1 MERTRKSFS
10 SSARQ
15 RSNLPDATKAV
26 LGDWMFHHLDF
37 PYPTE
42 QEKKGLMDSTMI
54 SLSQIN
60 NWFINSRARLWKPL
74 VEKAQDI
81 ATRVEA
87 KADRGGRVA
96 GGGSGAASGGAGGG
110 FAGGAGGAAN
120 GSEAPLAGGADAAAQ
135 DAAAAALKRR
145 PRHATNPRLSPVAT
159 AILRVWLAPQLLG
172 RSPTAAAKSQLATMT
187 GLSPRVLE
195 RPALAKLPRGGASDS
210 RGGSGGGRS
219 RSNSKTDM
227 ASSSTSPRVRR
238 SGGGSSK
245 GGKESKGNKSK
256 AGGKGV
262 VGAKGKVRGSS
273 FGGTDSLHLWESL
286 LSTASQALHKFEST
300 AVERKRVHSTS
311 AADMMHFPALEGL
324 HALRKRRCY
333 SLAEDSPTSSIVDAD
348 LGGSMNTK
356 RMRSASESSIFLPL
370 PSRQSSRRSSFVPA
384 EVRARLCG
392 VCDCKRVRSQR
403 GAAAPHSTRTYY
415 VGRIHLP
422 LVVWSAVSSF
432 PFSVV
437 SYSLFSTCLWRYHV
451 PPPSSLL
458 LPPPPPS
465 SSPFLNAVS
474 YSNNTSSIVSCEII
488 VWRYPD
494 SAHPFP
500 LHCRPST
507 ICSDR

>member
-1 MERTRKSFS
+1 MERTRKTFS

-96 GGGSGAASGGAGGG
+96 GGASGAASGGAGGG
-110 FAGGAGGAAN
+110 AASGAGGAAN
-120 GSEAPLAGGADAAAQ
+120 GSEAPVAGGADAAAQ

-245 GGKESKGNKSK
+245 GGKGSKGIKSK

-262 VGAKGKVRGSS
+262 VGGKGKVRGSS

-286 LSTASQALHKFEST
+286 LSTASQALHKFETT

-333 SLAEDSPTSSIVDAD
+333 SLAEDSPASPFVDAD

-384 EVRARLCG
+384 EVRAGLCG
-392 VCDCKRVRSQR
+392 VCDCKQMHPQR
-403 GAAAPHSTRTYY
+403 GLPRPIRL
-415 VGRIHLP
+415 GRIL
-422 LVVWSAVSSF
+422 
-432 PFSVV
+432 SVV
-437 SYSLFSTCLWRYHV
+437 STY
-451 PPPSSLL
+451 LL
-458 LPPPPPS
+458 LLLRPPF
-465 SSPFLNAVS
+465 PFLLSPTVCFRPACGGTTSLPSAPFFAAVS
-474 YSNNTSSIVSCEII
+474 YSNN
-488 VWRYPD
+488 
-494 SAHPFP
+494 P
-500 LHCRPST
+500 LQIKLRDNRMALS
-507 ICSDR
+507 